1 MFVNN
6 KKPPRII
13 NQGRPRYYAQLALD
27 AAHAVNLSGRATKLL
42 SFYCD
47 QADGFT
53 PALNLIK
60 QKTGI
65 AANRISEFR
74 QELVEHGLIQYDREA
89 AFILIDWIR
98 LRVFALME
106 YTSGAQLRKKDSK
119 HEEWFAPVTRRSA
132 IPLKNEPTIGQLIR
146 KHQKTKNQRLEEC
159 PIIPRKL
166 TADEKHLFDC
176 LESMTETEYA
186 A

>member
-1 MFVNN
+1 MYVNH

-53 PALNLIK
+53 PALKLITK
-60 QKTGI
+60 ETGI
-65 AANRISEFR
+65 AENKISEFR
-74 QELVEHGLIQYDREA
+74 QELVEHGLIQYDSEA
-89 AFILIDWIR
+89 SFILIDWTR

-106 YTSGAQLRKKDSK
+106 YTSGTQLRKKESK
-119 HEEWFAPVTRRSA
+119 HTEWFAPVERRPA
-132 IPLKNEPTIGQLIR
+132 IPITNEPTIGQIIR
-146 KHQKTKNQRLEEC
+146 KHKKTRIQCLEKSSTTSRE
-159 PIIPRKL
+159 L
-166 TADEKHLFDC
+166 TDVEKAFFDS